1 MGGDGTGSLEVMSM
15 SDYHVKL
22 MSPMTSMTHTMKLLV
37 QNFLG
42 ATFSLPDQ
50 LEGAK
55 APAPTQSPSP
65 EETVALAWQGD
76 LLRWCNLTPNSLN
89 LLFIISDAF
98 ILKHCIIPV
107 FVQI

>member
-1 MGGDGTGSLEVMSM
+1 MSSL
-15 SDYHVKL
+15 
-22 MSPMTSMTHTMKLLV
+22 THTMTLLA
-37 QNFLG
+37 QNFTG

-55 APAPTQSPSP
+55 APAPTQSPSL

-89 LLFIISDAF
+89 LLFIISDGF
-98 ILKHCIIPV
+98 TLKHCIIPV